1 MPIHTG
7 RLVLAP
13 QDAARAPRPADL
25 VHGLQAAR
33 FLGPSLYPAPDATQ
47 GISAYA
53 VGDDFLHLVSFTGC
67 AVQVDTA
74 PNPGRPFCH
83 IRIVGPSPQPGPIL
97 GVNTRAPRCPVCR
110 AMLRDWRDRLAAGP
124 SSHREDVPA
133 LSCAACGSERPA
145 CVWDWKDTGGFA
157 RLSVWIEEIFPG
169 EAVPT
174 DALMSLLSD
183 LSAMPWRHFYVQDV

>member
-13 QDAARAPRPADL
+13 QDAVQAPRLADL
-25 VHGLQAAR
+25 VPGLQAAR
-33 FLGPSLYPAPDATQ
+33 FLGPSLQLTADAIQ
-47 GISAYA
+47 GISAFA

-67 AVQVDTA
+67 AVQVDVA
-74 PNPGRPFCH
+74 PMPGHPFCH
-83 IRIVGPSPQPGPIL
+83 VRIVGPSPKPEPLL
-97 GVNTRAPRCPVCR
+97 GVNARPPRCPVCR

-124 SSHREDVPA
+124 SSRGESDPR
-133 LSCAACGSERPA
+133 LSCEACGSERPA
-145 CVWDWKDTGGFA
+145 WAWDWKDTGGFA
-157 RLSVWIEEIFPG
+157 RLSICIEEIFPG

-183 LSAMPWRHFYVQDV
+183 LGTMPWRHFYVQDG